1 MTKSTENADE
11 VEPSTSKI
19 SPSVTTGNGKKC
31 KRNFYCIK
39 CDVVKPSMREL
50 NEHFRNTHDWVHCHN
65 CGKPF
70 PTPSALSKHMYTHG
84 AKLLQC
90 DQCDKQFPFESQLTS
105 HKISHEEEGQFPC
118 DQCPKRMKNK
128 SDLKKHLSAHT
139 DETYECQYCDEYVAS
154 DIRNLKGHL
163 KTHDNFLRY
172 VCCYCAKRFKHFNQR
187 RRHQLKPNGCLKMP
201 KRKM

>member
-1 MTKSTENADE
+1 
-11 VEPSTSKI
+11 
-19 SPSVTTGNGKKC
+19 
-31 KRNFYCIK
+31 
-39 CDVVKPSMREL
+39 
-50 NEHFRNTHDWVHCHN
+50 
-65 CGKPF
+65 
-70 PTPSALSKHMYTHG
+70 MYTHS

-128 SDLKKHLSAHT
+128 SDFKKHLSAHT

-163 KTHDNFLRY
+163 KTHDKLLST
-172 VCCYCAKRFKHFNQR
+172 HS
-187 RRHQLKPNGCLKMP
+187 QLVDGRAEPAILAVFGEARWFEL
-201 KRKM
+201 